1 MKDNTF
7 LFVGSVA
14 TTIGFGN
21 VTPKTQPG
29 QVICIVFA
37 VIRNIFPR
45 KINHILNY
53 KLKNSQFLIIFG
65 KISKYPYVRYPT

>member
-1 MKDNTF
+1 MMSKYKYNYFYININTQKVDFSIPMKDNTF

-37 VIRNIFPR
+37 VIRKILR
-45 KINHILNY
+45 KINHILN
-53 KLKNSQFLIIFG
+53 KK
-65 KISKYPYVRYPT
+65 

>member
-37 VIRNIFPR
+37 VIRKIFR
-45 KINHILNY
+45 E
-53 KLKNSQFLIIFG
+53 KNSLISELEVKNNQF
-65 KISKYPYVRYPT
+65 

>member
-1 MKDNTF
+1 MSVYIFGEVDFSIPMKDNTF

-37 VIRNIFPR
+37 VIRKIFR
-45 KINHILNY
+45 E
-53 KLKNSQFLIIFG
+53 KLTIFWTRNE
-65 KISKYPYVRYPT
+65 KQ